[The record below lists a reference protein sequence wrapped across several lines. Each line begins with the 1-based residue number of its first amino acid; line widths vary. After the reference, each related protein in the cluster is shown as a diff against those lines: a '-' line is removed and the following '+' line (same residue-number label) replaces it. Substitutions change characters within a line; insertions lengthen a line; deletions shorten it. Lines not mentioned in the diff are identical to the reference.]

1 MAKVTKS
8 YEGLKTLI
16 VQEQYLSTCPK
27 EMAMHLKEGKPKN
40 LTELG
45 DVAENYIEAHA
56 TDIVFGLP
64 RFRSAPPTTASSP
77 ARRCYLCE
85 KVGHV
90 QSQCS
95 RGAPDNSLASPS
107 KIQRAPYAQ
116 QKAGYSSQ
124 QVPRTPPR
132 VQRSSQPRSPTRGQV
147 PRCFLCNR
155 LGHIARNCLSR
166 PTAAMELQTQ
176 GKAFEGSQKVV
187 AACQPRGSTSTS
199 STGMVCRIHK
209 RDACLECNMPP
220 ASTHRHQ
227 AASILAVC
235 QDCGTQL
242 PVIADACHAPDKA
255 QRMPVA
261 EGSVEGKPVSVLRDT
276 GCTTIVVRRS
286 LVPDNQLTG
295 QEEQCI
301 LIDGTVRYI
310 PGAKIHIQTPFF
322 SGLTTAICMDN
333 PMFDLVIGNVPG
345 VQDVFIPQPV
355 GQTTRGVQ
363 TERQEKATK
372 DLTPPL
378 TPLSDSET
386 EDVAKSEN
394 EVLQQVGKLA
404 THDKIDDSIPD
415 DSVAVEITIDEVAT
429 STAVKADEV
438 SDKSVQPKPEPKYQ
452 YSEDQWSPL
461 NPGGKK
467 QYDRNFL
474 LKLQY
479 EPKSMTRPVNLPAL
493 PDIILNE
500 TTPGQTNDTVFRH
513 HSMELGRSSV
523 ASPPDFTP
531 WFVRF
536 PPNGGRRTQ
545 QGTCPTTVSVPDKG
559 NSRTG

>member
-1 MAKVTKS
+1 MPKVTKS

-16 VQEQYLSTCPK
+16 VLEQYLSTCPK
-27 EMAMHLKEGKPKN
+27 EMAMHLKEGKPKT

-56 TDIVFGLP
+56 TDIVFGLDP
-64 RFRSAPPTTASSP
+64 RLPKFRSAPPTTAASP
-77 ARRCYLCE
+77 ARRCYLCG

-95 RGAPDNSLASPS
+95 RGAPDNGLASPS
-107 KIQRAPYAQ
+107 KIQRAPYALQ
-116 QKAGYSSQ
+116 RTGYSSP
-124 QVPRTPPR
+124 QVPRT
-132 VQRSSQPRSPTRGQV
+132 SSQPRSPTRGQV

-166 PTAAMELQTQ
+166 PTAAMEFQTQ
-176 GKAFEGSQKVV
+176 GEAFEGSQKEI
-187 AACQPRGSTSTS
+187 AACQPRGTTSTPS
-199 STGMVCRIHK
+199 RDILCKMHK
-209 RDACLECNMPP
+209 RNLCPECLNLP
-220 ASTHRHQ
+220 ATTHRHQ

-286 LVPDNQLTG
+286 LVPDDQLTG

-345 VQDVFIPQPV
+345 VRDVFIPQPV
-355 GQTTRGVQ
+355 ERTTRGVQ
-363 TERQEKATK
+363 TESQEKATK
-372 DLTPPL
+372 ELTLLL
-378 TPLSDSET
+378 TPLSDSGT
-386 EDVAKSEN
+386 EGVAKSKN
-394 EVLQQVGKLA
+394 ETLHLVAKWVSSDRL
-404 THDKIDDSIPD
+404 DDSISPD
-415 DSVAVEITIDEVAT
+415 DSVTVEMTIDGVAT
-429 STAVKADEV
+429 STAAEVDEII
-438 SDKSVQPKPEPKYQ
+438 SESVQAKPEPRYQ
-452 YSEDQWSPL
+452 YSENQWSPL

-479 EPKSMTRPVNLPAL
+479 EPTSMIRPVNLPAL
-493 PDIILNE
+493 PDNILNE
-500 TTPGQTNDTVFRH
+500 TTPRQTNDMVFRH
-513 HSMELGRSSV
+513 HSMELGR
-523 ASPPDFTP
+523 F
-531 WFVRF
+531 
-536 PPNGGRRTQ
+536 Q
-545 QGTCPTTVSVPDKG
+545 
-559 NSRTG
+559 